1 MSRLTLLL
9 TRIVPVGDQREIQ
22 PAKSTN
28 LIECM
33 LCYEYKLKES
43 FKEGTQILLHETIIQ
58 KVTFDKWLNSS
69 LTTNNKNKS

>member
-9 TRIVPVGDQREIQ
+9 TRIVLIGDQREIQ

-33 LCYEYKLKES
+33 LSYEYKLKES
-43 FKEGTQILLHETIIQ
+43 FKERAHILLLETIVQ
-58 KVTFDKWLNSS
+58 KVQFDKWLNSS
-69 LTTNNKNKS
+69 LTMNKKQ